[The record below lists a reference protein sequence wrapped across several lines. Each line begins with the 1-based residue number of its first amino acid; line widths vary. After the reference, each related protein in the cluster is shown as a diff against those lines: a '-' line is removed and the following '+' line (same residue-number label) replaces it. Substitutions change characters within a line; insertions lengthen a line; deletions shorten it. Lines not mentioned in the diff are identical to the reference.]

1 MNKIFYLCNKFQ
13 SKKNIRPLLFFH
25 VPKSAGTTFSV
36 IFSWL
41 FNKQTRIKG
50 PLFKNNDKAGKTA
63 FELFNECPSYDF
75 YNKFNFIY
83 GHLPFEINNL
93 LKKSFLKISL
103 IRDPIKRTL
112 SHYNWMINRGYCSK
126 SDDLQRL
133 FDDNRITKNTIT
145 NQFSGK
151 GYQNKNLDKSLD
163 LAYENLSK
171 NIDYLYKSN
180 DILSLI
186 KKIIS
191 EYDLPNIIFQNHQ
204 ESNYKKKFSELIDM
218 DIIIENN
225 KMDIELFETLSK
237 NNIFQAPDKN
247 KKIYKNLYD
256 NDFFFSSPNIKIN
269 GKNSRFLDKKE
280 FDETINNLHKN
291 KFKIISA

>member
-1 MNKIFYLCNKFQ
+1 MKKNFYLCHKFQ
-13 SKKNIRPLLFFH
+13 TKKNIRPLLFFH

-41 FNKQTRIKG
+41 LKEQTRIKG

-103 IRDPIKRTL
+103 IRDPIERTL

-126 SDDLQRL
+126 SDDLQTL
-133 FDDNRITKNTIT
+133 FDDNKITKNTIT
-145 NQFSGK
+145 NQFSGE
-151 GYQNKNLDKSLD
+151 GYTNKNLDKNLNE
-163 LAYENLSK
+163 AYENLSK

-191 EYDLPNIIFQNHQ
+191 EYDLPNILFQNHQ
-204 ESNYKKKFSELIDM
+204 ESDYKDKFVEKIDM
-218 DIIIENN
+218 KIIIENN
-225 KMDIELFETLSK
+225 KMDIELFESLSK
-237 NNIFQAPDKN
+237 NNIFKISEKN
-247 KKIYKNLYD
+247 NEIYKSN
-256 NDFFFSSPNIKIN
+256 NSNSFFFSSPNIKIN
-269 GKNSRFLDKKE
+269 GKNSRLLNKKE
-280 FDETINNLHKN
+280 FDETINNLSRN
-291 KFKIISA
+291 KFKIIKA